1 MTLIQLR
8 ALVAIVDAGLNMTL
22 AAERVHVTQPGLS
35 KQIRQLEE
43 ELGFAVF
50 HRHGRS
56 FERLTTEGEQV
67 LAHARTMLEEA
78 RAIRELALGLRRDNG
93 GSLVIAASHASAR
106 YTLPP
111 VLAALRQQLPA
122 LRLSVVP
129 AEREE
134 ALAALAEGRLDAAM
148 VSTGDDSAPAG
159 RALPVLR
166 WRRVGLLPK
175 GHPLAAQSRPGLA
188 ELARVPLIAHGS
200 ALKPGASLPRRFAE
214 AGLSPTIGGSTH
226 DADAIKAW
234 VRAGLGLGILAEM
247 ALTPQDRDLAVLE
260 LDHLLPDC
268 TTWLVL
274 REDRASTGPI
284 ELLASLLL
292 PGLNRIDLAR
302 WLGGHGPAPVFTPSL
317 TRRHQRRGEPPT
329 LPSGVLPRRD

>member
-35 KQIRQLEE
+35 KQIRQLEQ

-67 LAHARTMLEEA
+67 LTHARAMLEEA
-78 RAIRELALGLRRDNG
+78 RAIRELAQGLKRDNG
-93 GSLVIAASHASAR
+93 GSLVIGASHASAR

-111 VLAALRQQLPA
+111 VLAALRRRLPT
-122 LRLSVVP
+122 LRLAVVP
-129 AEREE
+129 AERDE
-134 ALAALAEGRLDAAM
+134 ALAALAEGQLDAAM
-148 VSTGDDSAPAG
+148 VSTGDDSAPAE

-166 WRRVGLLPK
+166 WRRVGLLPRS
-175 GHPLAAQSRPGLA
+175 HPLATQAHPALA
-188 ELARVPLIAHGS
+188 ELARIPLIAHGS
-200 ALKPGASLPRRFAE
+200 ALKSGASLPRCFAE
-214 AGLSPTIGGSTH
+214 AGFSPTIGGSTH

-234 VRAGLGLGILAEM
+234 VRAGLGLGVLAEM
-247 ALTPQDRDLAVLE
+247 ALTPEDRDLAVLE

-274 REDRASTGPI
+274 REDRAASAPV
-284 ELLASLLL
+284 ELLVTQLL
-292 PGLNRIDLAR
+292 PGLDLTELRR
-302 WLGGHGPAPVFTPSL
+302 WLAGHAPPPRIAADAVP
-317 TRRHQRRGEPPT
+317 RHQRRREAPALPP
-329 LPSGVLPRRD
+329 GVLPRSR

>member
-8 ALVAIVDAGLNMTL
+8 ALVAIVDSGLNMTL

-43 ELGFAVF
+43 ELGFTVF

-56 FERLTTEGEQV
+56 FDRLTAEGAQV
-67 LAHARTMLEEA
+67 LVHARAMLEEA
-78 RAIRELALGLRRDNG
+78 RAIRELAESLRRDNG
-93 GSLVIAASHASAR
+93 GSLVIGASHASAR

-111 VLAALRQQLPA
+111 VLAALRQRLPA
-122 LRLSVVP
+122 LKLSVVP
-129 AEREE
+129 AERDE

-148 VSTGDDSAPAG
+148 VSTGDETPPAA

-166 WRRVGLLPK
+166 WRRVGVVPK
-175 GHPLAAQSRPGLA
+175 PHPLAAHPHPGLA
-188 ELARVPLIAHGS
+188 QLARVPLIAHGS

-247 ALTPQDRDLAVLE
+247 ALTPEDRDLAVLE

-274 REDRASTGPI
+274 REDRAGSVPV
-284 ELLASLLL
+284 ELLVTQLL
-292 PGLNRIDLAR
+292 PGLDVIELRR
-302 WLGGHGPAPVFTPSL
+302 WLAGHGPAPQLPSA
-317 TRRHQRRGEPPT
+317 TIPRHRRRGEGPALPP
-329 LPSGVLPRRD
+329 GVLRR

>member
-56 FERLTTEGEQV
+56 FDRLTAEGAQV
-67 LAHARTMLEEA
+67 LAHARAMLDEA
-78 RAIRELALGLRRDNG
+78 RAIRELAEGLKRDNG
-93 GSLVIAASHASAR
+93 GSLVIGASHASAR

-111 VLAALRQQLPA
+111 VLAALRQRLPA
-122 LRLSVVP
+122 LKLSVVP

-148 VSTGDDSAPAG
+148 VSTGDEIAPAG

-166 WRRVGLLPK
+166 WRRVGVLPK
-175 GHPLAAQSRPGLA
+175 THPLAAQPRPGLA

-200 ALKPGASLPRRFAE
+200 ALKAGASLPRRFAE
-214 AGLSPTIGGSTH
+214 EGLSPSIGGSTH

-247 ALTPQDRDLAVLE
+247 ALTAEDRDLAVLE

-274 REDRASTGPI
+274 REDRGPSTPI
-284 ELLASLLL
+284 ELLAAILL
-292 PGLNRIDLAR
+292 PGLSLPDLRR
-302 WLGGHGPAPVFTPSL
+302 WLAGNGPAPRLPATIPRH
-317 TRRHQRRGEPPT
+317 RRHHEAPALPP
-329 LPSGVLPRRD
+329 GVLPRPR